1 MDSGHWKEHCPFFIS
16 ALLHSPFSAV
26 LHLAGWQQHWPLI
39 LMQGSWGCD
48 LKEDVSLR
56 AVLVGSEMHPGSF
69 GKCLYVK
76 DFGTR
81 KP

>member
-1 MDSGHWKEHCPFFIS
+1 MEGTPSIFHICPPPQSFLCRLTSGWLTTALALDS
-16 ALLHSPFSAV
+16 A
-26 LHLAGWQQHWPLI
+26 AGQL
-39 LMQGSWGCD
+39 GGCD

-56 AVLVGSEMHPGSF
+56 AVLVGSEMHPSGSF